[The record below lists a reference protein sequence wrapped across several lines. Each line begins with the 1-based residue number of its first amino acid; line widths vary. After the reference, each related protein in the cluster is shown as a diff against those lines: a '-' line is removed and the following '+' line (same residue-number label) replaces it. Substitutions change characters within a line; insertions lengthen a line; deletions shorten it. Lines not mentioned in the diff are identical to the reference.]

1 MLDIIKNKIE
11 LNEFKEYLENQYS
24 IENYV
29 FDIIE
34 MVINNPEYLPY
45 LELIYKRLNN
55 EDLNILQNIKDKD
68 NNTIYEL
75 YKSIKTE
82 DPNLKIHI
90 NTYINSNIPNILS
103 LFNMPKEIPKSLN
116 DIIIERIEKLE
127 KEVEELKIR
136 ITDKDLVS
144 NHIR

>member
-68 NNTIYEL
+68 NHTIYEL

-90 NTYINSNIPNILS
+90 NNIR
-103 LFNMPKEIPKSLN
+103 KS
-116 DIIIERIEKLE
+116 
-127 KEVEELKIR
+127 
-136 ITDKDLVS
+136 
-144 NHIR
+144 